1 MSFENLKYF
10 ETLSKIDVS
19 EKISQKGKFDY
30 LSWTYAVEEM
40 TKVCP
45 DWTYEIECFNNLPY
59 VYDEKTGYMVFTNIT
74 AFGIKKKMWLPV
86 MDFQNKAKKN
96 ADIIDINKTIMRCLV
111 KNIAMFGLGLY
122 IFAGEDLPEEETKKE
137 DKETSSKPKF
147 ETKKEDKET
156 SSKLNFENIKQKLLS
171 SNNINELRQNWILIQ
186 EHKIDF
192 TADENKELENIKNT
206 MKNELE
212 KI

>member
-19 EKISQKGKFDY
+19 DKISQKGKFKY

-122 IFAGEDLPEEETKKE
+122 IFAGEDVPEEEI
-137 DKETSSKPKF
+137 
-147 ETKKEDKET
+147 KKEDKET
-156 SSKLNFENIKQKLLS
+156 SSKLNFETIKQKLLS